1 MMNRALNQGVQAGRN
16 EPVMSDQELNN
27 LFDKPAAQNRN
38 AGPQTAERA
47 MTYDDVMMK
56 TGGLFAVLL
65 VGALLGWFVPPLL
78 GLPSMVLALPAM
90 LIALVLG
97 LVNAFKKEPNKGLII
112 GYAAFEGVFLGAI
125 SSMFEASFPGIV
137 IQAVLATLCVF
148 GVMLALF
155 KFKGVRFGSKMKK
168 FMMIAIGGYALFSLI
183 NFGVAMMTGTGGARS
198 IEISFMGMEF
208 PLGVII
214 GIVATVL
221 AAMTL
226 IMDFQMIE
234 QGVKARI
241 PEKYSWMCA
250 FSLMVTLVWLYIE
263 ILRLL
268 SFFRN

>member
-1 MMNRALNQGVQAGRN
+1 MMNRAINQGAQAGRN
-16 EPVMSDQELNN
+16 QPVMSDEELNH
-27 LFDKPAAQNRN
+27 LFNQPAAQNRN
-38 AGPQTAERA
+38 AGPQVADRA

-56 TGGLFAVLL
+56 TGVLFAILL
-65 VGALLGWFVPPLL
+65 AGAVVGWLVP
-78 GLPSMVLALPAM
+78 MLALPAA

-97 LVNAFKKEPNKGLII
+97 LVNAFKKEPSKALII
-112 GYAAFEGVFLGAI
+112 GYAAFEGVFLGGI
-125 SSMFEASFPGIV
+125 SGIFESMYPGIV
-137 IQAVLATLCVF
+137 VQAVLATLSVF

-155 KFKGVRFGSKMKK
+155 KFKGVRYGSKMMK
-168 FMMIAIGGYALFSLI
+168 FMMIAVGGYAVFSII
-183 NFGVAMMTGTGGARS
+183 NFFFAMFTGSGGARS
-198 IEISFMGMEF
+198 IEISFMGMTF

-234 QGVKARI
+234 EGVKHQI

-263 ILRLL
+263 ILRLI
-268 SFFRN
+268 SYFRD

>member
-1 MMNRALNQGVQAGRN
+1 MMKRTLNQGVQSGRN
-16 EPVMSDQELNN
+16 QQPVMSDQELNN
-27 LFDKPAAQNRN
+27 LFNQPAAENRN
-38 AGPQTAERA
+38 TGRPVAERS

-56 TGGLFAVLL
+56 TGVLFTILL
-65 VGALLGWFVPPLL
+65 AGALVGWFVP
-78 GLPSMVLALPAM
+78 VLALPAM

-97 LVNAFKKEPNKGLII
+97 LVNAFKKEPSKALII
-112 GYAAFEGVFLGAI
+112 GYAAFEGVFLGGI
-125 SSMFEASFPGIV
+125 SSMFENMYPGIV

-155 KFKGVRFGSKMKK
+155 KFKGVRYGSKMKK
-168 FMMIAIGGYALFSLI
+168 FMMIAIGGYAIFSLI
-183 NFGVAMMTGTGGARS
+183 NFGIAMFTGNGGARN
-198 IEISFMGMEF
+198 IEINIFGMEF

-234 QGVKARI
+234 QGVKQRI

-263 ILRLL
+263 ILRLI
-268 SFFRN
+268 SYFRN

>member
-27 LFDKPAAQNRN
+27 LFGQPAAQNRN

-56 TGGLFAVLL
+56 TGVLFAILL
-65 VGALLGWFVPPLL
+65 AGAVVGWFVPPL
-78 GLPSMVLALPAM
+78 AFPAM

-97 LVNAFKKEPNKGLII
+97 LVNAFKKEPSKALII
-112 GYAAFEGVFLGAI
+112 GYAVFEGVFLGGISAI
-125 SSMFEASFPGIV
+125 FEAQFSGIV
-137 IQAVLATLCVF
+137 VQAVLATLCVF

-155 KFKGVRFGSKMKK
+155 KFKGVRYGSKMKK
-168 FMMIAIGGYALFSLI
+168 FMMIAIGGYAIFSLI
-183 NFGVAMMTGTGGARS
+183 NFGIAMFTGTGGARS
-198 IEISFMGMEF
+198 IEINIMGFEM

-234 QGVKARI
+234 QGVKQRI

-263 ILRLL
+263 ILRLI
-268 SFFRN
+268 SYFRN

>member
-27 LFDKPAAQNRN
+27 LFDQPAAQNRN

-56 TGGLFAVLL
+56 TGVLFAILL
-65 VGALLGWFVPPLL
+65 TGAVVGWFVP
-78 GLPSMVLALPAM
+78 VLALPAM

-97 LVNAFKKEPNKGLII
+97 LVNAFKKEPSKALII
-112 GYAAFEGVFLGAI
+112 GYAVFEGVFLGGISAI
-125 SSMFEASFPGIV
+125 FEAQFSGIV
-137 IQAVLATLCVF
+137 LQAVLATLCVF

-155 KFKGVRFGSKMKK
+155 KFQGVRFGSKMKK
-168 FMMIAIGGYALFSLI
+168 FMLIAVGGYAIFSLI
-183 NFGVAMMTGTGGARS
+183 NFGIAMFTGTGGARS
-198 IEISFMGMEF
+198 VEINIMGMTF

-234 QGVKARI
+234 QGVKQRI

-263 ILRLL
+263 ILRLI
-268 SFFRN
+268 SYFRN

>member
-27 LFDKPAAQNRN
+27 LFDQPAAQNRN
-38 AGPQTAERA
+38 TGPQVADRA

-56 TGGLFAVLL
+56 TGVLFTILLAGAV
-65 VGALLGWFVPPLL
+65 VGWFVPF
-78 GLPSMVLALPAM
+78 LALPAM

-97 LVNAFKKEPNKGLII
+97 LVNAFKKEPSKALII
-112 GYAAFEGVFLGAI
+112 GYAVFEGVFLGGI
-125 SSMFEASFPGIV
+125 SAMFEAQFSGIV
-137 IQAVLATLCVF
+137 VQAVLATLCVF

-155 KFKGVRFGSKMKK
+155 KFKGVRYGSKMKK
-168 FMMIAIGGYALFSLI
+168 FMMIAIGGYAIFSLI
-183 NFGVAMMTGTGGARS
+183 NFGIAMFTGTGGARS
-198 IEISFMGMEF
+198 VEINIMGFEM

-234 QGVKARI
+234 QGVKQRI

-263 ILRLL
+263 ILRLI
-268 SFFRN
+268 SYFRN

>member
-27 LFDKPAAQNRN
+27 LFDKPAAHNRN

-56 TGGLFAVLL
+56 TGVLFTILL
-65 VGALLGWFVPPLL
+65 AGALLGWFVPA
-78 GLPSMVLALPAM
+78 LALPAM

-112 GYAAFEGVFLGAI
+112 GYAAFEGVFLGGI
-125 SSMFEASFPGIV
+125 SAMFEASFPGIV

-168 FMMIAIGGYALFSLI
+168 FMMIAIGGYAIFSLI
-183 NFGVAMMTGTGGARS
+183 NFGIAMMTGTGGARS
-198 IEISFMGMEF
+198 VPINIMGFEM
-208 PLGVII
+208 PLGVVI

-234 QGVKARI
+234 QGVKQRI

-263 ILRLL
+263 ILRLI
-268 SFFRN
+268 SYFRN

>member
-38 AGPQTAERA
+38 AGPQAAERA

-56 TGGLFAVLL
+56 TGFLFTILL
-65 VGALLGWFVPPLL
+65 AGALFGWFVPSLL
-78 GLPSMVLALPAM
+78 GIAPMVIALPAM

-97 LVNAFKKEPNKGLII
+97 LVNAFKKEPSKALII

-125 SSMFEASFPGIV
+125 SFSFETAFPGIV

-168 FMMIAIGGYALFSLI
+168 FMMIAIGGYAIFSLI
-183 NFGVAMMTGTGGARS
+183 NFGIAMMTGSGGARS
-198 IEISFMGMEF
+198 IEINIMGFEM

-234 QGVKARI
+234 QGVKQRI

-263 ILRLL
+263 ILRLI
-268 SFFRN
+268 SYFRN

>member
-56 TGGLFAVLL
+56 TGVLFAILL
-65 VGALLGWFVPPLL
+65 AGAVVGWFVPP
-78 GLPSMVLALPAM
+78 LALPAM

-112 GYAAFEGVFLGAI
+112 GYAAFEGVFLGGI
-125 SSMFEASFPGIV
+125 SSMFETMFPGIV

-155 KFKGVRFGSKMKK
+155 KFKGVRYGSKMKK
-168 FMMIAIGGYALFSLI
+168 FMMIAVGGYAIFSLI
-183 NFGVAMMTGTGGARS
+183 NFGVAMMTGSGGARS
-198 IEISFMGMEF
+198 MDITILGMTF
-208 PLGVII
+208 PLGVVI

-234 QGVKARI
+234 QGVKQRI

-263 ILRLL
+263 ILRLI
-268 SFFRN
+268 SYFRN

>member
-16 EPVMSDQELNN
+16 EPVMSDQDLNN
-27 LFDKPAAQNRN
+27 LFDQPAAKNRN

-56 TGGLFAVLL
+56 TGVLFAILL
-65 VGALLGWFVPPLL
+65 AGAVVGWFVPP
-78 GLPSMVLALPAM
+78 LALPAM

-97 LVNAFKKEPNKGLII
+97 LVNAFKKEPSKALII
-112 GYAAFEGVFLGAI
+112 GYAVFEGVFLGGISAI
-125 SSMFEASFPGIV
+125 FEAQFSGIV
-137 IQAVLATLCVF
+137 VQAVLATLCVF

-155 KFKGVRFGSKMKK
+155 KFKGVRYGSKMKK
-168 FMMIAIGGYALFSLI
+168 FMMIAIGGYAIFSLI
-183 NFGVAMMTGTGGARS
+183 NFGIAMFTGTGGARS
-198 IEISFMGMEF
+198 IEINIMGFEM

-234 QGVKARI
+234 QGVKQQI

-263 ILRLL
+263 ILRLI
-268 SFFRN
+268 SYFRN

>member
-16 EPVMSDQELNN
+16 EPVMSDQELND

-38 AGPQTAERA
+38 AGPQAAERA

-56 TGGLFAVLL
+56 TGVLFAILL
-65 VGALLGWFVPPLL
+65 AGAVVGWFVPPL
-78 GLPSMVLALPAM
+78 ALPAA
-90 LIALVLG
+90 IIGLVLG
-97 LVNAFKKEPNKGLII
+97 LVNAFKKEPNRGLII
-112 GYAAFEGVFLGAI
+112 GYAAFQGVFLGGI
-125 SSMFEASFPGIV
+125 SAMFETTFPGIV

-155 KFKGVRFGSKMKK
+155 KFKGVRYGSKMKK
-168 FMMIAIGGYALFSLI
+168 FMLIAVGGYAIFSII
-183 NFGVAMMTGTGGARS
+183 NFGIAMITGTGGARS
-198 IEISFMGMEF
+198 SDITIMGI

-214 GIVATVL
+214 GIVGTVL

-234 QGVKARI
+234 QGVKQRI

-268 SFFRN
+268 SYFRN

>member
-1 MMNRALNQGVQAGRN
+1 MMNRAINQGAQAGRN

-27 LFDKPAAQNRN
+27 LFDQPAAQNRN
-38 AGPQTAERA
+38 AGPGVADRS

-56 TGGLFAVLL
+56 TGILFAILL
-65 VGALLGWFVPPLL
+65 AGAAVGWFVP
-78 GLPSMVLALPAM
+78 VLAIPAM

-97 LVNAFKKEPNKGLII
+97 LVNAFKREPNKALII
-112 GYAAFEGVFLGAI
+112 GYAAFEGVFLGGI
-125 SSMFEASFPGIV
+125 SSLFEAQFSGIV
-137 IQAVLATLCVF
+137 VQAVMATLCVF

-155 KFKGVRFGSKMKK
+155 KFKGVRYGSKMKK
-168 FMMIAIGGYALFSLI
+168 FLMIAVGGYAIFSLI
-183 NFGVAMMTGTGGARS
+183 NLGVAMFTGSGGARS
-198 IEISFMGMEF
+198 VEINIMGITM

-234 QGVKARI
+234 EGVKHKI

-250 FSLMVTLVWLYIE
+250 FSLMVTLVWLYLE
-263 ILRLL
+263 ILRLI
-268 SFFRN
+268 SYFRN

>member
-27 LFDKPAAQNRN
+27 LFDQPAAQNRN

-56 TGGLFAVLL
+56 TGVLFAILL
-65 VGALLGWFVPPLL
+65 AGAVVGWFVP
-78 GLPSMVLALPAM
+78 VLALPAM

-97 LVNAFKKEPNKGLII
+97 LVNAFKKEPSKALII
-112 GYAAFEGVFLGAI
+112 GYAVFEGVFLGGISAI
-125 SSMFEASFPGIV
+125 FEAQFSGIV
-137 IQAVLATLCVF
+137 LQAVLATLCVF

-155 KFKGVRFGSKMKK
+155 KFQGVRFGSKMKK
-168 FMMIAIGGYALFSLI
+168 FMLIAVGGYAIFSLI
-183 NFGVAMMTGTGGARS
+183 NFGIAMFTGTGGARS
-198 IEISFMGMEF
+198 VPIHFMGMDF
-208 PLGVII
+208 PLGVVI

-234 QGVKARI
+234 QGVKQRI

-263 ILRLL
+263 ILRLI
-268 SFFRN
+268 SYFRN

>member
-1 MMNRALNQGVQAGRN
+1 MSNPMMNRALNQGVQAGRN

-27 LFDKPAAQNRN
+27 LFDQPAAQNRN

-56 TGGLFAVLL
+56 TGVLFAILL
-65 VGALLGWFVPPLL
+65 AGAVVGWFVP
-78 GLPSMVLALPAM
+78 VLALPAM

-97 LVNAFKKEPNKGLII
+97 LVNAFKKEPSKALII
-112 GYAAFEGVFLGAI
+112 GYAVFEGVFLGGISAI
-125 SSMFEASFPGIV
+125 FEAQFSGIV
-137 IQAVLATLCVF
+137 LQAVLATLCVF

-155 KFKGVRFGSKMKK
+155 KFQGVRFGSKMKK
-168 FMMIAIGGYALFSLI
+168 FMLIAVGGYAIFSLI
-183 NFGVAMMTGTGGARS
+183 NFGIAMFTGTGGARS
-198 IEISFMGMEF
+198 VPIHFMGMDF
-208 PLGVII
+208 PLGVVI

-234 QGVKARI
+234 QGVKQRI

-263 ILRLL
+263 ILRLI
-268 SFFRN
+268 SYFRN

>member
-1 MMNRALNQGVQAGRN
+1 MSNPMMNRALNQGVQAGRN

-56 TGGLFAVLL
+56 TGVLFTILLAGAV
-65 VGALLGWFVPPLL
+65 LGWFVTPL
-78 GLPSMVLALPAM
+78 AFPAM

-112 GYAAFEGVFLGAI
+112 GYAAFEGVFLGGI
-125 SSMFEASFPGIV
+125 SSMFETMFPGIV

-155 KFKGVRFGSKMKK
+155 KFKGVRYGSKMKK
-168 FMMIAIGGYALFSLI
+168 FMLIAVGGYAIFSLI
-183 NFGVAMMTGTGGARS
+183 NFGIAMMTGSGGARS
-198 IEISFMGMEF
+198 VEINIMGITM

-234 QGVKARI
+234 QGVKQRI

-263 ILRLL
+263 ILRLI
-268 SFFRN
+268 SYFRN

>member
-1 MMNRALNQGVQAGRN
+1 MMNRAINQGAQAGRN
-16 EPVMSDQELNN
+16 QPVMSDQELNN
-27 LFDKPAAQNRN
+27 LFNQPAAQNRN
-38 AGPQTAERA
+38 AGPQVADRA

-56 TGGLFAVLL
+56 TGVLFGILLGGAAV
-65 VGALLGWFVPPLL
+65 GWFVP
-78 GLPSMVLALPAM
+78 MLAFPAM

-97 LVNAFKKEPNKGLII
+97 LVNAFKKEPSKALII
-112 GYAAFEGVFLGAI
+112 GYAAFEGVFLGGISAI
-125 SSMFEASFPGIV
+125 FESMYSGIV

-155 KFKGVRFGSKMKK
+155 KFKGVRYGSKMMK
-168 FMMIAIGGYALFSLI
+168 FMMIAVGGYAIFSLI
-183 NFGVAMMTGTGGARS
+183 NFGIAMFTGTGGARS
-198 IEISFMGMEF
+198 VEVNIMGMTF

-234 QGVKARI
+234 EGVKHKI

-263 ILRLL
+263 ILRLI
-268 SFFRN
+268 SYFRD

>member
-27 LFDKPAAQNRN
+27 LFDQPAAQNRN

-56 TGGLFAVLL
+56 TGVLFAILL
-65 VGALLGWFVPPLL
+65 AGAVVGWFVPPL
-78 GLPSMVLALPAM
+78 AFPAM

-97 LVNAFKKEPNKGLII
+97 LVNAFKKEPSKALII
-112 GYAAFEGVFLGAI
+112 GYAVFEGVFLGGISAI
-125 SSMFEASFPGIV
+125 FEAQFSGIV
-137 IQAVLATLCVF
+137 VQAVLATLCVF

-155 KFKGVRFGSKMKK
+155 KFKGVRYGSKMKK
-168 FMMIAIGGYALFSLI
+168 FMMIAIGGYAIFSLI
-183 NFGVAMMTGTGGARS
+183 NFGIAMFTGTGGARS
-198 IEISFMGMEF
+198 IEINIMGFEM

-234 QGVKARI
+234 QGVKQRI

-263 ILRLL
+263 ILRLI
-268 SFFRN
+268 SYFRN

>member
-27 LFDKPAAQNRN
+27 LFDQPAAQNRN
-38 AGPQTAERA
+38 AGPQTADRA

-56 TGGLFAVLL
+56 TGVLFTILLAGAV
-65 VGALLGWFVPPLL
+65 LGWFVPPL
-78 GLPSMVLALPAM
+78 AFPAM

-97 LVNAFKKEPNKGLII
+97 LVNAFKKEPSKALII
-112 GYAAFEGVFLGAI
+112 GYASFEGVFLGGI
-125 SSMFEASFPGIV
+125 SSMFETMFPGIV

-155 KFKGVRFGSKMKK
+155 KFKGVRYGSKMKK
-168 FMMIAIGGYALFSLI
+168 FMMIAIGGYAIFSLI
-183 NFGVAMMTGTGGARS
+183 NFGIAMMTGTGGARS
-198 IEISFMGMEF
+198 VPINIMGFEM

-234 QGVKARI
+234 QGVKQRI

-263 ILRLL
+263 ILRLI
-268 SFFRN
+268 SYFRN

>member
-27 LFDKPAAQNRN
+27 LFDQPAAQNRN
-38 AGPQTAERA
+38 AGPQVADRA

-56 TGGLFAVLL
+56 TGVLFTILL
-65 VGALLGWFVPPLL
+65 AGALFGWFVPAML
-78 GLPSMVLALPAM
+78 GISAMAIALPSM

-97 LVNAFKKEPNKGLII
+97 LVNAFKKEPSKPLII

-125 SSMFEASFPGIV
+125 SFTFEAVFPGIV
-137 IQAVLATLCVF
+137 FQAVLATLCVF

-155 KFKGVRFGSKMKK
+155 KFKGVRYGSKMKK
-168 FMMIAIGGYALFSLI
+168 FMFIAIGGYAIFSII
-183 NFGVAMMTGTGGARS
+183 NFGVAMFTGTGGARS
-198 IEISFMGMEF
+198 SDITIMGI

-214 GIVATVL
+214 GIVGTVL

-234 QGVKARI
+234 QGVKQRI

-268 SFFRN
+268 SYFRN

>member
-38 AGPQTAERA
+38 AGPQAAERT

-56 TGGLFAVLL
+56 TGVLFTILL
-65 VGALLGWFVPPLL
+65 AGALFGWFVPAIL
-78 GLPSMVLALPAM
+78 GIPAMVIALPSM

-97 LVNAFKKEPNKGLII
+97 LVSAFKKEPNKGLII

-125 SSMFEASFPGIV
+125 SSTFEAAFPGIV
-137 IQAVLATLCVF
+137 VQAVLATLCVF

-155 KFKGVRFGSKMKK
+155 KFKGVRYGSKMKK
-168 FMMIAIGGYALFSLI
+168 FMMIAIGGYAIFSLI
-183 NFGVAMMTGTGGARS
+183 NFGIAMITGTGGARS
-198 IEISFMGMEF
+198 SDITVMGI

-214 GIVATVL
+214 GIVGTVL

-234 QGVKARI
+234 QGVKQRI

-268 SFFRN
+268 SYFRN

>member
-27 LFDKPAAQNRN
+27 LFDQPAAQNRN
-38 AGPQTAERA
+38 AGPQTADRA

-56 TGGLFAVLL
+56 TGVLFTILLAGAV
-65 VGALLGWFVPPLL
+65 LGWFVPPL
-78 GLPSMVLALPAM
+78 AFPAM

-97 LVNAFKKEPNKGLII
+97 LVNAFKKEPSKALII
-112 GYAAFEGVFLGAI
+112 GYAAFEGVFLGGI
-125 SSMFEASFPGIV
+125 SSMFETMFPGIV

-155 KFKGVRFGSKMKK
+155 KFKGVRYGSKMKK
-168 FMMIAIGGYALFSLI
+168 FMMIAIGGYAIFSLI
-183 NFGVAMMTGTGGARS
+183 NFGIAMMTGTGGARS
-198 IEISFMGMEF
+198 VPINIMGFEM

-234 QGVKARI
+234 QGVKQRI

-263 ILRLL
+263 ILRLI
-268 SFFRN
+268 SYFRN